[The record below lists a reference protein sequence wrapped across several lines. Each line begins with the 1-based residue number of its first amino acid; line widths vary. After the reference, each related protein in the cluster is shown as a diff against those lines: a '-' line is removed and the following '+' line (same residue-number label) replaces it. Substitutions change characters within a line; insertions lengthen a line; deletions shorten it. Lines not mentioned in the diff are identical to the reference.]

1 MQNKIRPSLFE
12 LFFSF
17 FLLGFTAY
25 SLAMLEELKQLNN
38 KKKWLSDEEIDK
50 ALAMVEFYPG
60 PIFIDLAIY
69 IAYKL
74 RSLIGAFLAFLAFL
88 TPSFIIILI
97 LSFVYF
103 HYGKIAYIH
112 QLFTAL
118 EAMVIGIIIKVALD
132 FGAKYTKDKISATI
146 AGISFILMLYKIDA
160 FYVIL
165 FAFFASV
172 FFKAP
177 KNEEKSDKKIN
188 YKPIIISGVL
198 FLALLIYGYYESKLL
213 FEMFKV
219 GAVAFGNGMTI
230 LPLLEDVVL
239 KNHWMNLKEFA
250 DGIAFGQIT
259 PGPFLITSTFI
270 GYKVSGIIGAI
281 LSTIGIF
288 YPSFFYTI
296 LMSEIYEKIK
306 HLNFIQKILKS
317 LLASFTGMIF
327 FVALSLSKV
336 AMINH
341 LSFIYAV
348 FAFISVRYFKLNILL
363 VFIIGLLVQFLIIK
377 GIL

>member
-1 MQNKIRPSLFE
+1 MQNKIKPSLIE
-12 LFFSF
+12 LIFSF
-17 FLLGFTAY
+17 FILGLTAY
-25 SLAMLEELKQLNN
+25 SMAMLEELKQLNS
-38 KKKWLSDEEIDK
+38 KKKWLKEEEIDK
-50 ALAMVEFYPG
+50 ALAMVQLYPG

-74 RSLIGAFLAFLAFL
+74 RGLIGAFLAFLAFL
-88 TPSFIIILI
+88 LPSFLI
-97 LSFVYF
+97 MLFLSFVYF
-103 HYGKIAYIH
+103 HYGNISYIH
-112 QLFTAL
+112 PLFTAL

-132 FGAKYTKDKISATI
+132 FGSKYTKDKISSII
-146 AGISFILMLYKIDA
+146 AGISFILMLYRIDA

-165 FAFFASV
+165 FAFIASV
-172 FFKAP
+172 FFKADGDIQ
-177 KNEEKSDKKIN
+177 KQDKKIN
-188 YKPIIISGVL
+188 FLPIIISGIL
-198 FLALLIYGYYESKLL
+198 FLAFLIYGYFKSKLL

-239 KNHWMNLKEFA
+239 KNHWMSLKEFA

-259 PGPFLITSTFI
+259 PGPFLITATFI

-281 LSTIGIF
+281 LATIGIF

-306 HLNFIQKILKS
+306 HLTFIQKILKS

-336 AMINH
+336 ALVNH

-348 FAFISVRYFKLNILL
+348 FAFIAVRYFKLNILL
-363 VFIIGLLVQFLIIK
+363 LFIIGLSVQVLIIK
-377 GIL
+377 GI

>member
-25 SLAMLEELKQLNN
+25 SMAMLEELKQLNN

-50 ALAMVEFYPG
+50 ALAMVELYPG
-60 PIFIDLAIY
+60 PIFVDLAIY

-74 RSLIGAFLAFLAFL
+74 KGIIGAFLAFFAFL
-88 TPSFIIILI
+88 TPSFVIMLI
-97 LSFVYF
+97 LSFIYF
-103 HYGKIAYIH
+103 HYGKTSYIH
-112 QLFTAL
+112 PFFTAL
-118 EAMVIGIIIKVALD
+118 EAIVIGIIIKVALD
-132 FGAKYTKDKISATI
+132 FGNKYVKDKISANI
-146 AGISFILMLYKIDA
+146 AGVSFILMLYKINA

-165 FAFFASV
+165 FAFLGSI

-177 KNEEKSDKKIN
+177 QNEEKSNKKIN
-188 YKPIIISGVL
+188 YLPIIVSGIL
-198 FLALLIYGYYESKLL
+198 FLTLLIYGYFKSKIL

-239 KNHWMNLKEFA
+239 KNHWMSLKEFT

-259 PGPFLITSTFI
+259 PGPFLITATFI
-270 GYKVSGIIGAI
+270 GFKVAKITGA
-281 LSTIGIF
+281 LLATIGIF

-306 HLNFIQKILKS
+306 HLSFIQKILKS
-317 LLASFTGMIF
+317 ILASFTGMIF
-327 FVALSLSKV
+327 FVALSLGK
-336 AMINH
+336 AALTTP
-341 LSFIYAV
+341 LSFVYAV
-348 FAFISVRYFKLNILL
+348 FAFIAVKYFKLNILWVFVIGIIN
-363 VFIIGLLVQFLIIK
+363 VFIFNLL
-377 GIL
+377 

>member
-1 MQNKIRPSLFE
+1 MKKPSL
-12 LFFSF
+12 LDLVFSF
-17 FLLGFTAY
+17 FILGLTAY
-25 SLAMLEELKQLNN
+25 SMAMLEELKQLNN
-38 KKKWLSDEEIDK
+38 KKKWLSNEEIDK
-50 ALAMVEFYPG
+50 ALAMVQLYPG

-74 RSLIGAFLAFLAFL
+74 RGITGAFLAFFAFL
-88 TPSFIIILI
+88 LPSFIIMLI

-103 HYGKIAYIH
+103 HYGKISYIH
-112 QLFTAL
+112 PFFSAL

-132 FGAKYTKDKISATI
+132 FGAKYTKEKISSVI

-165 FAFFASV
+165 FAFLASI

-177 KNEEKSDKKIN
+177 ETIQKSDKKIN
-188 YKPIIISGVL
+188 YLPIVISGIL
-198 FLALLIYGYYESKLL
+198 FLALLIYGYFKSKLL

-239 KNHWMNLKEFA
+239 KNHWMSLKEFA

-259 PGPFLITSTFI
+259 PGPFLITATFI
-270 GYKVSGIIGAI
+270 GYKVAKITGAI
-281 LSTIGIF
+281 FATIGIF

-306 HLNFIQKILKS
+306 HLSFIQKILKS

-327 FVALSLSKV
+327 FVGLSLGKI
-336 AMINH
+336 ALTNQ
-341 LSFIYAV
+341 LNFIYAV
-348 FAFISVRYFKLNILL
+348 FAFIAVRYFKLNVLY

-377 GIL
+377 GNL

>member
-1 MQNKIRPSLFE
+1 MQNKIKPSLFE
-12 LFFSF
+12 LVSSF
-17 FLLGFTAY
+17 FLLGLTAY
-25 SLAMLEELKQLNN
+25 SMAMLEELKQLNN

-50 ALAMVEFYPG
+50 ALAMVELYPG

-74 RSLIGAFLAFLAFL
+74 RGLIGAFLAFFAFL
-88 TPSFIIILI
+88 LPSFIIMLV
-97 LSFVYF
+97 LSSIYF
-103 HYGKIAYIH
+103 HYGKISYIH
-112 QLFTAL
+112 PFFSAL
-118 EAMVIGIIIKVALD
+118 EAMVIGIIIKVAFD
-132 FGAKYTKDKISATI
+132 FGSKYVKDKITAVV

-165 FAFFASV
+165 FAFLASI

-177 KNEEKSDKKIN
+177 QTEEKSDKKIN
-188 YKPIIISGVL
+188 YKPIIISGIL
-198 FLALLIYGYYESKLL
+198 FLALLIYGYFKSKLL

-239 KNHWMNLKEFA
+239 KNHWMSLKEFA

-259 PGPFLITSTFI
+259 PGPFLITATFI
-270 GYKVSGIIGAI
+270 GYKVASIIGAI
-281 LSTIGIF
+281 LATIGIF

-306 HLNFIQKILKS
+306 HLSFIQKILKS

-327 FVALSLSKV
+327 FVGLSLGKI
-336 AMINH
+336 ALTNQ
-341 LSFIYAV
+341 LNFIYAV
-348 FAFISVRYFKLNILL
+348 FAFITVKYFKLNVLY

-377 GIL
+377 Y

>member
-1 MQNKIRPSLFE
+1 MKKPSLFE
-12 LFFSF
+12 LVSSF
-17 FLLGFTAY
+17 FLLGLTAY
-25 SLAMLEELKQLNN
+25 SMAMLEELKQLNN

-50 ALAMVEFYPG
+50 ALAMVQLYPG

-74 RSLIGAFLAFLAFL
+74 RGLIGAFLAFFAFL
-88 TPSFIIILI
+88 MPSFIIMLV
-97 LSFVYF
+97 LSFIYF
-103 HYGKIAYIH
+103 HYGKISYIH
-112 QLFTAL
+112 PFFSAL

-132 FGAKYTKDKISATI
+132 FSNKYVKDKISSVVAS
-146 AGISFILMLYKIDA
+146 ISFILMLYKIDA

-165 FAFFASV
+165 FAFLAST

-177 KNEEKSDKKIN
+177 QNQEKSDKKIN
-188 YKPIIISGVL
+188 YKPIIISGIL
-198 FLALLIYGYYESKLL
+198 FLALLIYGYFKSKLL

-239 KNHWMNLKEFA
+239 KNHWMSLKEFA

-259 PGPFLITSTFI
+259 PGPFLITATFI
-270 GYKVSGIIGAI
+270 GYKVASIIGAI
-281 LSTIGIF
+281 LATIGIF

-306 HLNFIQKILKS
+306 HLSFIQKILKS
-317 LLASFTGMIF
+317 LLSSFTGMIF
-327 FVALSLSKV
+327 FVGLSLGKI
-336 AMINH
+336 ALTNQ
-341 LSFIYAV
+341 LNFIYAV
-348 FAFISVRYFKLNILL
+348 FAFIAVRYFKLNVLY

>member
-1 MQNKIRPSLFE
+1 MKKPSL
-12 LFFSF
+12 LDLIFSF
-17 FLLGFTAY
+17 FILGLTAY
-25 SLAMLEELKQLNN
+25 SMAMLEELKQLNN

-50 ALAMVEFYPG
+50 ALAMVELYPG

-74 RSLIGAFLAFLAFL
+74 RGLIGAFLAFLAFL
-88 TPSFIIILI
+88 TPSFLIMLI
-97 LSFVYF
+97 LSFIYF
-103 HYGKIAYIH
+103 HYGKIYYIH
-112 QLFTAL
+112 PLFTAL
-118 EAMVIGIIIKVALD
+118 EAMVIGIILKVALD
-132 FGAKYTKDKISATI
+132 FGSKYTKDKISASL

-165 FAFFASV
+165 FAFIASI
-172 FFKAP
+172 FFKVP
-177 KNEEKSDKKIN
+177 KSEEKSNKKIN
-188 YKPIIISGVL
+188 YLPIIISGIL
-198 FLALLIYGYYESKLL
+198 FLALLIYGYYKSKLL

-239 KNHWMNLKEFA
+239 KNHWMSLKEFT

-259 PGPFLITSTFI
+259 PGPFLITATFI

-281 LSTIGIF
+281 LATIGIF

-317 LLASFTGMIF
+317 LLATFTGMIF
-327 FVALSLSKV
+327 YVGLSLSKV
-336 AMINH
+336 ALINH
-341 LSFIYAV
+341 LSFVYAV
-348 FAFISVRYFKLNILL
+348 FAFLAVRYFKLNILL
-363 VFIIGLLVQFLIIK
+363 IFIIGLSIQFLILK
-377 GIL
+377 GVL